1 MFRLI
6 RRIKSLFSVQFAWIA
21 DHLTCYAVATPFAW
35 SVLRGFKM
43 DVEYVGPLLESAHDC
58 FCNTVC
64 AYINRRPNINRRPC
78 LQSIICFVFVFTS
91 TCIWLFCQFGNFKIK
106 KMFLES
112 HTKRMWNNTFHY
124 PKMGFALSFILF
136 LLQQK
141 CSGHLKQCT
150 CLILTDHIIHFVGF
164 ITALQRFLKS
174 IKNTKN
180 QLFDWFWIKCF
191 NFIWAQGSIELFCQ
205 KSDVNCKRSGT
216 ILCALNRWLLV
227 LTYNMAM

>member
-91 TCIWLFCQFGNFKIK
+91 TCIWLFCQSGNFKIK
-106 KMFLES
+106 KTFLES

-136 LLQQK
+136 FLQQSLAK
-141 CSGHLKQCT
+141 CSSHFKQCVSF
-150 CLILTDHIIHFVGF
+150 LQIILFT
-164 ITALQRFLKS
+164 
-174 IKNTKN
+174 
-180 QLFDWFWIKCF
+180 
-191 NFIWAQGSIELFCQ
+191 
-205 KSDVNCKRSGT
+205 
-216 ILCALNRWLLV
+216 LLV
-227 LTYNMAM
+227 S